1 MLRRSRSASHG
12 ALLGALAV
20 TLLAAGSAR
29 AANPGPG
36 ATLIARTVADAR
48 AQRSFHEL
56 ISQVESG
63 ARIGFVADIGPST
76 GRQLITTS
84 SGVRAEV
91 IVASG
96 RAYLSGNYAALAH
109 YFGFPAEVAAAI
121 GSRWVI
127 FSHADP
133 GYGSVA
139 VDVTAPTAIAE
150 LVPVG
155 SLRVRAGVELSGR
168 RLTAIEGAMPSAPK
182 GVSSAQTLYVSGGSD
197 PLPVRVSTELR
208 RGGRIVAHGTI
219 LTSAWGEHVAPA
231 PPPHPVAV
239 TRLAALARRLAEM
252 TIPKAPGYL
261 AFLGPGDRPPVTGR
275 PWGRACQAVR
285 VLLSDSLPAGIVSRV
300 AAVIAAAH
308 AQGLAV
314 STAPQP
320 GAVRVAITPASPVRG
335 GAGGTVLAVSRHT
348 RTLPGGRNVAL
359 TSLSATLSARALA
372 AHPDRLALAIRRLI
386 ALSQG
391 IGSTTLP
398 GSGLSP
404 HGADHFT
411 AADITAMLYTSGC
424 SRVTPSGIAA

>member
-1 MLRRSRSASHG
+1 MLIRARSASRG

-20 TLLAAGSAR
+20 MLLTATGAR
-29 AANPGPG
+29 AASPGPG
-36 ATLIARTVADAR
+36 TRLLARTVADAR

-63 ARIGFVADIGPST
+63 TRVGFVADIGASA

-84 SGVRAEV
+84 SGVRAVV
-91 IVASG
+91 IVTSG
-96 RAYLSGNYAALAH
+96 RAYLSGNYAALYH

-121 GSRWVI
+121 GSRWVS

-155 SLRVRAGVELSGR
+155 SLRVRTGVLVGGR
-168 RLTAIEGAMPSAPK
+168 RLTAIEGTMPSAPK

-208 RGGRIVAHGTI
+208 RGGRTVASGTI
-219 LTSAWGEHVAPA
+219 LTSAWGERVAPS

-239 TRLAALARRLAEM
+239 TRLAAVAHRLAEM

-261 AFLGPGDRPPVTGR
+261 AFLGPGERPPVAGR

-285 VLLSDSLPAGIVSRV
+285 FVLSRSLPAETATRV
-300 AAVIAAAH
+300 AAVIAAAR

-314 STAPQP
+314 STSAHP
-320 GAVRVAITPASPVRG
+320 GAVLVPVSASKAPQRAGTPPV
-335 GAGGTVLAVSRHT
+335 AVSHST
-348 RTLPGGRNVAL
+348 RMLPGGRNVAL
-359 TSLSATLSARALA
+359 VSLGATLYTRALTA
-372 AHPDRLALAIRRLI
+372 DPSRLALAIRRLI

-391 IGSTTLP
+391 IGSSTLA
-398 GSGLSP
+398 GSGLSA
-404 HGADHFT
+404 HGADRFT

-424 SRVTPSGIAA
+424 SAVAPGGLAA